1 MKVDSFGQS
10 PLLFLEVVKILKK
23 RDISYAVIGAFAAS
37 FYGVIRASIDI
48 DAIISINKIAAN
60 INDLL
65 DDLKR
70 SGYKIT
76 FRMGDQAD
84 PIGAVIN
91 VEDKYK
97 NRVDLLMNIRSIDDD
112 VFKRSVQT
120 SFMDQNINI
129 IGLEDFIAMKIF
141 AGSPKDLN
149 DVRGVIDISG
159 NGFNS
164 TLLKKLL
171 TKQGSKALKI
181 LDALIKKQNS

>member
-1 MKVDSFGQS
+1 
-10 PLLFLEVVKILKK
+10 
-23 RDISYAVIGAFAAS
+23 
-37 FYGVIRASIDI
+37 
-48 DAIISINKIAAN
+48 
-60 INDLL
+60 
-65 DDLKR
+65 
-70 SGYKIT
+70 
-76 FRMGDQAD
+76 MGDQAD

-171 TKQGSKALKI
+171 TKQGNKALKI